1 MKIKTM
7 TLYVDDQEKALRFY
21 ADKLGFVKKADFTQG
36 SYRWLTVV
44 SAEEPGGVEL
54 VLAPSAFVP
63 AAKTYHQALHEQGM
77 PAVMFFVDD
86 AKKDYERLQA
96 QGVTFTK
103 PPTKTTGSTI
113 AMLDDTCGNLIQ
125 LTQLDAW
132 AK

>member
-7 TLYVDDQEKALRFY
+7 NLYVDDQEKALRFY

-54 VLAPSAFVP
+54 VLAPSGFVP
-63 AAKTYHQALHEQGM
+63 AAKTYHEALHQQGM

-86 AKKDYERLQA
+86 AKKEYERLQA

>member
-7 TLYVDDQEKALRFY
+7 TLYVNDQEKALRFY
-21 ADKLGFVKKADFTQG
+21 TEKLDFLKKSDFTQG

-44 SAEEPGGVEL
+44 AGEDPAGVEL
-54 VLAPSAFVP
+54 VLQSSAFVP
-63 AAKTYHQALHEQGM
+63 AGQTYQQALYQQEM

-86 AKKDYERLQA
+86 LAKEHERLQGL
-96 QGVTFTK
+96 GVAFTQ

-113 AMLDDTCGNLIQ
+113 AMLDDTCGNRIQ